1 VWLLIFSKVVTV
13 EYLSNDK
20 PSLCFLAKNHSEL
33 KLVTTKLQ
41 AVLFYK
47 YVVTSLYAV
56 FDQRCVQMIC
66 VLLDFP
72 MS

>member
-1 VWLLIFSKVVTV
+1 MVTV
-13 EYLSNDK
+13 EYVGNNK

-33 KLVTTKLQ
+33 KIVTTKHQ

-47 YVVTSLYAV
+47 YVVTNLYEI
-56 FDQRCVQMIC
+56 FDQPCVQMIC

>member
-1 VWLLIFSKVVTV
+1 
-13 EYLSNDK
+13 
-20 PSLCFLAKNHSEL
+20 
-33 KLVTTKLQ
+33 VTTKLQ

-47 YVVTSLYAV
+47 YVVTNLYAI